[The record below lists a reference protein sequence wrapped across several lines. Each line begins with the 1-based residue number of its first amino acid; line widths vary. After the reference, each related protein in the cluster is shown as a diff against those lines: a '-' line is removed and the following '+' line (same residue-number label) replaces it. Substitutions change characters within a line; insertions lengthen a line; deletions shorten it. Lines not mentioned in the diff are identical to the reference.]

1 MKNSLAEWILNYFQ
15 MYGRYKEDLGQ
26 FAKSQAQRISPARS
40 VKSTVTV
47 VTDEDDEEGG
57 DYGDRRGS
65 SVPKFGQS
73 TWLFI
78 THWTDYVAVIWNM
91 TFARIGEDWIFLAM
105 LGIIMALLSYI
116 MDRVIYYCTKTR
128 LFLFESSGDHLAM
141 QYFAWTT
148 TSISL
153 ILFAT
158 GFVHLVA
165 PQAIGSGI
173 PEIKTILRGVVL
185 KEYVLRTNLFHS
197 FLFLLRLLFFSF
209 IPSCSEILCFLSLFE
224 NPVFHSILL
233 EDF

>member
-1 MKNSLAEWILNYFQ
+1 

-26 FAKSQAQRISPARS
+26 FARSQAQRTSPLS
-40 VKSTVTV
+40 SKNTNT
-47 VTDEDDEEGG
+47 TGDEEDDETG
-57 DYGDRRGS
+57 YGSRRGS
-65 SVPKFGQS
+65 NVPKFGQS
-73 TWLFI
+73 TWLVI
-78 THWTDYVAVIWNM
+78 SHWADYVAVLWNM

-128 LFLFESSGDHLAM
+128 LFLYESSGDHLAI

-148 TSISL
+148 TSVSL

-185 KEYVLRTNLFHS
+185 KE
-197 FLFLLRLLFFSF
+197 
-209 IPSCSEILCFLSLFE
+209 
-224 NPVFHSILL
+224 
-233 EDF
+233 

>member
-1 MKNSLAEWILNYFQ
+1 MGGTKRIWDSLQSHKHNEFLRLVLSRAPLPLLPMKMMRKVS
-15 MYGRYKEDLGQ
+15 
-26 FAKSQAQRISPARS
+26 
-40 VKSTVTV
+40 
-47 VTDEDDEEGG
+47 

-197 FLFLLRLLFFSF
+197 EQISFLSFLFLQLSVASPLLFFHFVSF
-209 IPSCSEILCFLSLFE
+209 LLVRGFLKCWKICQRTF
-224 NPVFHSILL
+224 
-233 EDF
+233 

>member
-1 MKNSLAEWILNYFQ
+1 

-26 FAKSQAQRISPARS
+26 FARSQAHRTSLVRTKNTIADGE
-40 VKSTVTV
+40 VD
-47 VTDEDDEEGG
+47 DEDGYGG
-57 DYGDRRGS
+57 SRRGS
-65 SVPKFGQS
+65 GIPKFGHS

-78 THWTDYVAVIWNM
+78 THWTDYVAVVWNM

-116 MDRVIYYCTKTR
+116 MDRVIHYCTKTR
-128 LFLFESSGDHLAM
+128 LFLYESSGDHLAM
-141 QYFAWTT
+141 QYFAWVT

-185 KEYVLRTNLFHS
+185 KEYV
-197 FLFLLRLLFFSF
+197 
-209 IPSCSEILCFLSLFE
+209 
-224 NPVFHSILL
+224 
-233 EDF
+233 